1 MKKFSI
7 SSKSLKNQNYVSLS
21 VKKVY
26 PVYLI
31 QEFEGVNV
39 ISSAEAEYNKI
50 STERLKL
57 ASITDLIQIVEND
70 FYTGVFGGKVK
81 VKEGVF
87 KFDHDTKGYELIKTN
102 C

>member
-1 MKKFSI
+1 MKKINI
-7 SSKSLKNQNYVSLS
+7 SSKSLKNQNYISLS

-31 QEFEGVNV
+31 SEFEGVNV

-50 STERLKL
+50 STEGLKL
-57 ASITDLIQIVEND
+57 ASITDLIQILEDD

-81 VKEGVF
+81 VKEGIF
-87 KFDHDTKGYELIKTN
+87 RFDHDTKGYELLKS
-102 C
+102 